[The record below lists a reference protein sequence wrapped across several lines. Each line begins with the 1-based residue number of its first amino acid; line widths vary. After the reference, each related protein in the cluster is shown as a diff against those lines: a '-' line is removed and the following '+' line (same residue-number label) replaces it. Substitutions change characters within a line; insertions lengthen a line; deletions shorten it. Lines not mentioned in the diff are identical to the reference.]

1 MAIDQGTIDN
11 AGIGAAPPPPP
22 PSPAS
27 VPAPS
32 SVPSPAGIAG
42 IRQHQAE
49 LGQQLQATQQEQ
61 ERISQE
67 KTQAL
72 EPIRSQLL
80 EEAKKT
86 PGEAPKEELAPSFQ
100 RPTVDPKEFHDSFG
114 VLMAATMLVGAASRA
129 PFFGTMNAMTGAMNG
144 FMTGDKNLVDEAMK
158 EYDKNMAAIKERNAA
173 KRREFDDAWN
183 KHSNNLGALR
193 TQLEIIAAKYDD
205 PAMLQAAKA
214 KTITDAMKAGDVNLR
229 HMEQMQM
236 QMDKLR
242 YQMEKGGAQMG
253 KKGGVQESE
262 ARTMA
267 WDYLIRGHNP
277 PAAGGAYQS
286 AMKEVH
292 KIAQELGVPDDQL
305 ITASAEVK
313 TMLSGRRAIESRVQ
327 NLERAENQLNLEIPV
342 MQDAMKKVSGSS
354 IPIAQRGM
362 ITVLRSAGDPTITTL
377 DQAASTVMNEFEGIV
392 TGNPGT
398 LNVADVEHAKE
409 TYKQI
414 QTVQQMQAWI
424 DGAKRIIANA
434 KKANETT
441 RDEFTQ
447 NIRRTIG
454 FHTEAAAGAPMSFG
468 TEAEAEAAEKSGKL
482 KKGSKVTIGGVSGTW
497 Q

>member
-1 MAIDQGTIDN
+1 MPPSVASPAPAFSPATSPI
-11 AGIGAAPPPPP
+11 AAPAPA
-22 PSPAS
+22 SPAS
-27 VPAPS
+27 K
-32 SVPSPAGIAG
+32 IADQ
-42 IRQHQAE
+42 RAKQAE
-49 LGQQLQATQQEQ
+49 LSQQLQGTQQEQ
-61 ERISQE
+61 ERLMRE

-72 EPIRSQLL
+72 EPVRAQML
-80 EEAKKT
+80 EEVKKT
-86 PGEAPKEELAPSFQ
+86 PGEPPKEEAAPSFQ

-129 PFFGTMNAMTGAMNG
+129 PFFGTMEAMTGAMNG
-144 FMTGDKNLVDEAMK
+144 FMSGDKQLVDEALK

-183 KHSNNLGALR
+183 KHKNDLAALR
-193 TQLEIIAAKYDD
+193 SQLEIISAKYDD

-214 KTITDAMKAGDVNLR
+214 KTITEAMKAGDANLR
-229 HMEQMQM
+229 HMENMQL

-242 YQMEKGGAQMG
+242 YLMQKGGAQMG
-253 KKGGVQESE
+253 KGGTQEST

-277 PAAGGAYQS
+277 PAAGGAYQA
-286 AMKEVH
+286 AMGEVH
-292 KIAQELGVPDDQL
+292 KIAQELGVTDDQL

-313 TMLSGRRAIESRVQ
+313 VMLSGRRTIESRMQ
-327 NLERAENQLNLEIPV
+327 NLERAENQINLEIPV
-342 MQDAMKKVSGSS
+342 MQDAMKKVSGTS

-362 ITVLRSAGDPTITTL
+362 ISVLRQMGDPNITVL

-414 QTVQQMQAWI
+414 QTVQQMDAWI
-424 DGAKRIIANA
+424 KGAQRIIANA
-434 KKANETT
+434 KKANEKT
-441 RDEFTQ
+441 REEFTQ
-447 NIRRTIG
+447 NIRAALG
-454 FHTEAAAGAPMSFG
+454 FHAEQPSVAPMSFD

-482 KKGSKVTIGGVSGTW
+482 KKGAKVTIGGVPGTW